1 MKNAIRMLGVAAS
14 FALASSMAMADSI
27 APSTYSTTLG
37 IGESVTITKTVVISK
52 GGPTSALV
60 DVKFIADTTGS
71 MGSIINSVRT
81 NATTIMNGL
90 SGLGEAHFGASEYGD
105 RSDYPS
111 YGYSVN
117 GTKVNQVLTDNK
129 RDVQRGIT
137 QWQANYGGD
146 FPEANLIALKEQAQ
160 ATDWREGSNRFIV
173 QFGDAPGHEGGAYP
187 TQAATIAA
195 LNDNNVKVI
204 VVGTD
209 GMNSSCGFGDC
220 AAGQATAIAAATGG
234 SFNVLG
240 GGADIAQLIQDAIGS
255 AFATY
260 SKVSLGLVGSSG
272 GVGVGFNPVSFT
284 GSWDRS
290 EDRIFTFDVTFTGMA
305 AGTFDFGVGAF
316 VDGGRVALETDS
328 ITVTAA
334 PVSSVP
340 LPGALPMLL
349 GALGVSG
356 SFLRRR
362 RRS

>member
-1 MKNAIRMLGVAAS
+1 MKNVIRMLGVAAS

-27 APSTYSTTLG
+27 SPSTYSTTLG

-52 GGPTSALV
+52 GAPTSALV

-71 MGSIINSVRT
+71 MGGINSTVKS
-81 NATTIMNGL
+81 NATAIMSGL
-90 SGLGEAHFGASEYGD
+90 SGFGDAQFGASEYKD
-105 RSDYPS
+105 RFDLYT
-111 YGYSVN
+111 
-117 GTKVNQVLTDNK
+117 TKVNQALTSDTSA
-129 RDVQRGIT
+129 VQAGINA
-137 QWQANYGGD
+137 WGASGGGD
-146 FPEANLIALKEQAQ
+146 TPEANLIALKQQAE

-173 QFGDAPGHEGGAYP
+173 QFGDAPGHEGGNYP
-187 TQAATIAA
+187 TLANTITA

-204 VVGTD
+204 VVGTSA
-209 GMNSSCGFGDC
+209 MNNTC
-220 AAGQATAIAAATGG
+220 AYEGNNCTGNAATTIATSTGG
-234 SFNVLG
+234 SFNLIG
-240 GGADIAQLIQDAIGS
+240 SGADIDQLIKDAIGDS
-255 AFATY
+255 FATY
-260 SKVSLGLVGSSG
+260 SNVSLGLVGSSG
-272 GVGVGFNPVSFT
+272 GVGVSFNPVSYT

-290 EDRIFTFDVTFTGMA
+290 EDRVFTFDVTFTGIA

-328 ITVTAA
+328 ITVAAA

-362 RRS
+362 RRG